1 MLMEREEEEVRR
13 TPSST
18 YARVEI
24 LQRVSSLMV
33 RRGVL

>member
-1 MLMEREEEEVRR
+1 MLVEREEEVRR

-24 LQRVSSLMV
+24 LHNVSFLMV

>member
-1 MLMEREEEEVRR
+1 MLVEREEEEVRR
-13 TPSST
+13 PPSST

-24 LQRVSSLMV
+24 LHNVNFLMV